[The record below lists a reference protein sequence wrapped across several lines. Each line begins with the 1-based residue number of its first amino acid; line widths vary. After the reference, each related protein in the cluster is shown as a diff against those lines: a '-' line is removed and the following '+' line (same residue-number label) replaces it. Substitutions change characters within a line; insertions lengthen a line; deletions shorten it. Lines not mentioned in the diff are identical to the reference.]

1 MPGFLHHCPPVAGG
15 GSASTAGGTDSSRS
29 TLLEA
34 SLCRDSR
41 DATTSDILAKRLLQH
56 NSKPR
61 SVATSRPVAK
71 LYQNPVQKIRS
82 AAQTSGDDPPVPQ

>member
-29 TLLEA
+29 TLEA

-41 DATTSDILAKRLLQH
+41 DATTADILAKRLLQH
-56 NSKPR
+56 ISKPR
-61 SVATSRPVAK
+61 SVAPSRPVAK